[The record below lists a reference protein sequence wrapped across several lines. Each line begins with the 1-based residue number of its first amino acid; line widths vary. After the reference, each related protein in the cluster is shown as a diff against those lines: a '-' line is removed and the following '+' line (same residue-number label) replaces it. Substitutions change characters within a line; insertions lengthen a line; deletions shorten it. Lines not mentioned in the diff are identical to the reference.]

1 MDQIT
6 ALKVTTHNTNLKC
19 GSYKL
24 CVSQSTSNTSVNTAR
39 SHLLGFF
46 LDPKVIQY
54 MLPPQKMSKENKEYQ
69 KTDLQS
75 NYMTNLRLNIKAIL
89 YHFKYHQ
96 IN

>member
-6 ALKVTTHNTNLKC
+6 ALKVTIHNTNLKC

-24 CVSQSTSNTSVNTAR
+24 CVSQSISNTSVNTAR

-54 MLPPQKMSKENKEYQ
+54 MLPPKKCQRRTK
-69 KTDLQS
+69 
-75 NYMTNLRLNIKAIL
+75 NIRKQTFKATI
-89 YHFKYHQ
+89 
-96 IN
+96 